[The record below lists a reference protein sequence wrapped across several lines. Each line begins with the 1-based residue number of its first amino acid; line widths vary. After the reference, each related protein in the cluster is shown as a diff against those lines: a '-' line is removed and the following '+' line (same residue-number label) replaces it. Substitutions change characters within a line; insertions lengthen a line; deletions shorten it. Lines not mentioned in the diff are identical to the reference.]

1 MHRSS
6 ESTAVAARRTG
17 RIAALLCRALLG
29 LGVLGGA
36 SVAHADIDIQI
47 NGVDGALRQNVLV
60 FLSLERYRTRDDLDE
75 ALVERLQERAE
86 REAAAALRPF
96 GFYAAT
102 VKSRVER
109 IREGEWR
116 ARIDVDPGRPV
127 MLTEV
132 IVQVI
137 GPGLEHPAFRDIV
150 GSPRLRIGERVDH
163 ATYDQVRNTLL
174 RTAATLGYAEA
185 KLTRSELRV
194 DPAKLVAR
202 AELVLETGPRYSFGT
217 TLIEQTTLDEGL
229 LRRYVRFSEGT
240 PYDATQLLRTQFA
253 LDDSQYFANVEV
265 IAGQPDADTLQ
276 IPVSIRAEPNRRNRY
291 SIGVG
296 YATDS
301 RARGTLS
308 WENRRLNRRGHRL
321 RTEFK
326 TAQTAQSLEA
336 RYVIPIGD
344 PALEK
349 LGFEFRYA
357 RDELGDLDTRTTRF
371 QPAVTQVLG
380 NWQRVTYVSLNRL
393 RTITPASLTDPASD
407 VANTLIIPGIS
418 YASVPRGYLGE
429 ALFSRALYAEL
440 RGSARS
446 IGAPDSFVQ
455 LKLEAERVFD
465 LGTRWH
471 AFIRGQV
478 GATLVSDTAKL
489 PGTERFFAGGDRSV
503 RGFGFNDLSPV
514 DEEGRKIGG
523 RHLFTGTAEVIRD
536 LPRNLGAAVFVD
548 VGNSFDRFGD
558 PLQWSVGV
566 GLRLRLP
573 VVTLGI
579 DVAQPMTNPS
589 CRSATPD
596 PRCTTVGGFKDP
608 SGPRLHLNFSPKL

>member
-6 ESTAVAARRTG
+6 DSAAVAARRLG
-17 RIAALLCRALLG
+17 RIAALLCKALLG
-29 LGVLGGA
+29 LGVLG
-36 SVAHADIDIQI
+36 VAPVARADIDIQI
-47 NGVDGALRQNVLV
+47 SGVDGALRQNVLLFV
-60 FLSLERYRTRDDLDE
+60 SLERYRTRNDLDE
-75 ALVERLQERAE
+75 ALVGRLQERAE
-86 REAAAALRPF
+86 RETAAALRPF

-102 VKSRVER
+102 ITSRVER
-109 IREGEWR
+109 IREGAWR

-137 GPGLEHPAFRDIV
+137 GPGFEHPAFRDIV
-150 GSPRLRIGERVDH
+150 GSPRLRTGERLDH
-163 ATYDQVRNTLL
+163 AAYDQVRNTLL
-174 RTAATLGYAEA
+174 RTAATLGYAAA
-185 KLTRSELRV
+185 KLTRSELSV
-194 DPAKLVAR
+194 DPAKLAAR
-202 AELVLETGPRYSFGT
+202 VELVLETGPRYSFGT
-217 TLIEQTTLDEGL
+217 TLIEQTALDEAL
-229 LRRYVRFSEGT
+229 LRRYVRFRDGS
-240 PYDATQLLRTQFA
+240 PFDATQLLRTQFA
-253 LDDSQYFANVEV
+253 LDDSQFFANVEV
-265 IAGQPDADTLQ
+265 VAGQPDAETLQ
-276 IPVSIRAEPNRRNRY
+276 IPVSIRAEPTRRNRY
-291 SIGVG
+291 SVGVG

-301 RARGTLS
+301 RAHGTLS

-326 TAQTAQSLEA
+326 AAQTEQSLEA
-336 RYVIPIGD
+336 RYAIPLGD

-349 LGFEFRYA
+349 LDFEFRYA
-357 RDELGDLDTRTTRF
+357 RDELGDLDTRTTRL
-371 QPAVTQVLG
+371 QPADTQVLG
-380 NWQRVTYVSLNRL
+380 SWQRVTYVSLNRL
-393 RTITPASLTDPASD
+393 RTITPASLTQPAGD
-407 VANTLIIPGIS
+407 VANMLVIPGVS
-418 YASVPRGYLGE
+418 FATVPRGYLGE

-440 RGSARS
+440 RGSTRS
-446 IGAPDSFVQ
+446 IGAPDNFVQ
-455 LKLEAERVFD
+455 LKIEAERVFD
-465 LGTRWH
+465 LGTHWH
-471 AFIRGQV
+471 AFVRGQI

-514 DEEGRKIGG
+514 DEEYRKIGG

-536 LPRNLGAAVFVD
+536 LPRNLGAAMFVD

-579 DVAQPMTNPS
+579 DLAQPMTNPN

-596 PRCTTVGGFKDP
+596 PRCTTVGGFKD
-608 SGPRLHLNFSPKL
+608 SDGPRLHLNFSPKL